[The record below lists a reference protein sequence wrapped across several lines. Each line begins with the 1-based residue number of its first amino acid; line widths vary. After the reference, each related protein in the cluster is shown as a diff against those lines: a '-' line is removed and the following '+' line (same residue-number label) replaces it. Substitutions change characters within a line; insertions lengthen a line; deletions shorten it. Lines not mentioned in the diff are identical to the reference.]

1 MWSRSRLIQSTRKS
15 QQEVMINITRAIENA
30 GPFFSFVIGLGIS
43 VLLFH
48 RNYATYRILGIPLED
63 IDSKTVKVDG
73 KCYKYRVEDA
83 TCEIPSPS

>member
-1 MWSRSRLIQSTRKS
+1 MLDFTKAIA
-15 QQEVMINITRAIENA
+15 RAS
-30 GPFFSFVIGLGIS
+30 PFFSFIIGLGIS

-48 RNYATYRILGIPLED
+48 RNYDTRRVLGVPLED
-63 IDSKTVKVDG
+63 VDTKTVKVDG

>member
-1 MWSRSRLIQSTRKS
+1 MLD
-15 QQEVMINITRAIENA
+15 ITRAIQRA
-30 GPFFSFVIGLGIS
+30 SPFFSFVIGLGIS

-48 RNYATYRILGIPLED
+48 RNYASYRVLGIPLD
-63 IDSKTVKVDG
+63 DVSTKTVKVDG

>member
-1 MWSRSRLIQSTRKS
+1 
-15 QQEVMINITRAIENA
+15 MIDITRAIQRA
-30 GPFFSFVIGLGIS
+30 SPFFSFVIGLGIS

-48 RNYATYRILGIPLED
+48 RNYESYRVLAVPLED
-63 IDSKTVKVDG
+63 VNTKTVKVDG

>member
-1 MWSRSRLIQSTRKS
+1 
-15 QQEVMINITRAIENA
+15 MIDITRAIQRA
-30 GPFFSFVIGLGIS
+30 SPFFSFVIGLGIS

-48 RNYATYRILGIPLED
+48 RNYDSYRVLAVPLED
-63 IDSKTVKVDG
+63 VNTKTVKVDG

>member
-1 MWSRSRLIQSTRKS
+1 
-15 QQEVMINITRAIENA
+15 MIPIVDAIRRA

-48 RNYATYRILGIPLED
+48 RDYAVMRTLAVPLQDVVEKV
-63 IDSKTVKVDG
+63 SKSDG

-83 TCEIPSPS
+83 DCEIPSMG

>member
-1 MWSRSRLIQSTRKS
+1 
-15 QQEVMINITRAIENA
+15 MIDITRAIERA
-30 GPFFSFVIGLGIS
+30 SPFFSFVIGLGIS

-48 RNYATYRILGIPLED
+48 RNYESQRVLGIPLD
-63 IDSKTVKVDG
+63 DVNTKTVKVDG